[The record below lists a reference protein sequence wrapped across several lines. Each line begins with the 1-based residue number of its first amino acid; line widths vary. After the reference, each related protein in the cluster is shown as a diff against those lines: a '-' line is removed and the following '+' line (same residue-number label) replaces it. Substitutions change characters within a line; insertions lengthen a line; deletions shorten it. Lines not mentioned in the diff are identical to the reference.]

1 MHKTSLYLVAL
12 MVLIAGLLA
21 KLRAAVEKRVPLGY
35 QDENGFHVG
44 LEPAGKK
51 SDWPPFW

>member
-21 KLRAAVEKRVPLGY
+21 KLRAAVEKRVPIGY

-44 LEPAGKK
+44 LEPSGKESK
-51 SDWPPFW
+51 WPPFW